1 MKFQFKSLILGQ
13 CVEIPIKM
21 PYFGEGLSNPSRNP
35 TREGIHIRHIGQL
48 IKTNCE
54 QFVAHLCDA

>member
-1 MKFQFKSLILGQ
+1 MKSLILGQ

-21 PYFGEGLSNPSRNP
+21 PYFREGLLNPSRNP
-35 TREGIHIRHIGQL
+35 TREGKNIRHIGQL

-54 QFVAHLCDA
+54 

>member
-1 MKFQFKSLILGQ
+1 LKFQFKSLILGQ

-48 IKTNCE
+48 IKTNC
-54 QFVAHLCDA
+54 